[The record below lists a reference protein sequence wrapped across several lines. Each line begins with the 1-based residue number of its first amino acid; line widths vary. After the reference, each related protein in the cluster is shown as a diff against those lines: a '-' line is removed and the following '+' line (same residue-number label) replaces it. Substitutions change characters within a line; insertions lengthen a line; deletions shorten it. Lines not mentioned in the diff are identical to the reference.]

1 MEEWKPIVG
10 WEERYYVSSLGRMKS
25 LSYANNFDIL
35 KRKVKERLLSKQ
47 KNKNGFVFYS
57 LTKGGGKYTIY
68 AAPATLEAFC
78 GVKVHYSEVVY
89 KDGNK
94 ENNSLSNL
102 EAVHEQERI
111 VGKSI

>member
-10 WEERYYVSSLGRMKS
+10 WEDRYMISSLGRVKS
-25 LSYANNFDIL
+25 TPYTTNFDIL
-35 KRKVKERLLSKQ
+35 KRKVKEKILTKQ
-47 KNKNGFVFYS
+47 KNKNGHVFYS
-57 LTKGGGKYTIY
+57 LTKGGYKYTIY
-68 AAPATLEAFC
+68 ASSAVIEAFL
-78 GVKVHYSEVVY
+78 GVEVHYSEVVY